1 MHDTNNTDYGYI
13 HHGEGTNGPFMTQRV
28 AAKMQH
34 PFNWYVQYEGRWR
47 KVHVKLNKVFIIYK
61 GEKLTVQIE
70 GV

>member
-1 MHDTNNTDYGYI
+1 MIDTNTTDIGYLQ
-13 HHGEGTNGPFMTQRV
+13 HGDGTSGPFRTERV
-28 AAKMQH
+28 KVKMQH

-47 KVHVKLNKVFIIYK
+47 KVHVQMKRCYIIYS